1 MPKRKRPALEA
12 KRPPPPPP
20 PPKSLIKLL
29 QSDKGVLKYFTLL
42 QANLEADKAKWKDRA
57 LRSEKE
63 CEELKTK
70 MAEQAKSVA
79 TMVVET
85 KQSKELPNNSK
96 DTPTS
101 DHSPNSKTGEST
113 PKGEAIN
120 DDVLGDIFNNLSSDD
135 DDSSEDFGFNTKA
148 EPQKKPS
155 LGLLE
160 SSDEESTADLG
171 LTKDA
176 AALPDEDKK
185 LEYNSNSDE
194 STVDFDFGTNRDD
207 HQSKPVAV
215 EPAPTRSQHPFRDVF
230 YGRLREA
237 YNNLKRLGV
246 ALVNDDE
253 SRRPDEDVA
262 EDLLAALR
270 AVSRVQLVSRKKDCT
285 APFIDMT
292 PACDC
297 RGHPAYEAKQC
308 AFSALCIMDLF
319 CGEMD
324 PLEWDSIAV
333 AQNDG
338 ESKLI
343 QVGMRNRQPLAKN
356 FMQSLNGEVS
366 DAWPVADRAARKV
379 STSTHFDPTE
389 TEMQTTDNS
398 GDRTAEFGAKSQA
411 RLSTIVERCIL
422 VQLLAHYYDH
432 RNHAIDRV
440 VLLCRYVLATAPSPA
455 VEDYPKYP
463 PVLSM
468 CIIEALVT
476 QRSELGPNI
485 GSSLT
490 DAFGEHDVT
499 LRAAALAIHLAMYIW
514 KKRCQSN
521 DDRITDIARVQ
532 VASYERVLKLDLPW
546 FGQRFGVIGGLGNKV
561 QSIWTFLGLCC
572 CCVYSGNNQQGF
584 CRSARRRNKN

>member
-1 MPKRKRPALEA
+1 MPKRKRPASEA

-63 CEELKTK
+63 CEELKIMIAK
-70 MAEQAKSVA
+70 QAKSVA

-85 KQSKELPNNSK
+85 KQPKEIPNNSK

-101 DHSPNSKTGEST
+101 EHSPNSKTGEST

-135 DDSSEDFGFNTKA
+135 DESSEDFGFNAKA
-148 EPQKKPS
+148 EAQKKPS
-155 LGLLE
+155 LGLQE
-160 SSDEESTADLG
+160 SSDDESKDDFG
-171 LTKDA
+171 STKDV
-176 AALPDEDKK
+176 AALPDKGNK
-185 LEYNSNSDE
+185 LEYSSSSDE
-194 STVDFDFGTNRDD
+194 SSIDFNFGMNRDD
-207 HQSKPVAV
+207 HQRKPAAV
-215 EPAPTRSQHPFRDVF
+215 EPALMHSHHPFRDVY

-270 AVSRVQLVSRKKDCT
+270 AVSRVQLVSRNKDCT
-285 APFIDMT
+285 APFIDMI

-297 RGHPAYEAKQC
+297 QGHPAYEAKQC

-319 CGEMD
+319 CGEME
-324 PLEWDSIAV
+324 PLEWENITL
-333 AQNDG
+333 AQNDD

-343 QVGMRNRQPLAKN
+343 QVGMRNRQPLAN
-356 FMQSLNGEVS
+356 NLMQSINGEVS
-366 DAWPVADRAARKV
+366 DAWPVSDRAARKV
-379 STSTHFDPTE
+379 STSTHFDPIE
-389 TEMQTTDNS
+389 SDMQTTDNL
-398 GDRTAEFGAKSQA
+398 GDRPAEFGAKSQA
-411 RLSTIVERCIL
+411 RLSTIVERCVL

-432 RNHAIDRV
+432 RNHTMDRV
-440 VLLCRYVLATAPSPA
+440 LLLCRYVLATAPSPT

-468 CIIEALVT
+468 CVIEALVT
-476 QRSELGPNI
+476 QRSELGPKM

-490 DAFGEHDVT
+490 DAYDEHDVT
-499 LRAAALAIHLAMYIW
+499 LRAAALAIHLAMHKW
-514 KKRCQSN
+514 EHRCRSH

-532 VASYERVLKLDLPW
+532 VASYERV
-546 FGQRFGVIGGLGNKV
+546 
-561 QSIWTFLGLCC
+561 
-572 CCVYSGNNQQGF
+572 
-584 CRSARRRNKN
+584 